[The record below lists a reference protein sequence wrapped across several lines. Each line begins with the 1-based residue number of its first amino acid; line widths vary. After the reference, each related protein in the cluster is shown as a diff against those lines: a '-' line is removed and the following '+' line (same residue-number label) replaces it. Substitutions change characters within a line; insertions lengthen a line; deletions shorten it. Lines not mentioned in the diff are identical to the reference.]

1 MGLATAALNFQSLA
15 LHGGKMGAACDEDDV
30 RTGLGQRSTK
40 SASNAPGADN
50 RNTHG
55 VSLH

>member
-1 MGLATAALNFQSLA
+1 
-15 LHGGKMGAACDEDDV
+15 MGAACDEDDV
-30 RTGLGQRSTK
+30 GTGLGQISAE

-55 VSLH
+55 VSPH

>member
-1 MGLATAALNFQSLA
+1 MGLAAAALNFQSLA
-15 LHGGKMGAACDEDDV
+15 PHGGKMGAACDEDDV
-30 RTGLGQRSTK
+30 GTGLGQRGAE

-55 VSLH
+55 ISPH

>member
-1 MGLATAALNFQSLA
+1 
-15 LHGGKMGAACDEDDV
+15 MGAARDEDDV
-30 RTGLGQRSTK
+30 GTGLGQRRAE
-40 SASNAPGADN
+40 SASDATGADN

>member
-1 MGLATAALNFQSLA
+1 MSLAAAALNFQPLA

-30 RTGLGQRSTK
+30 GAGLGQRRAK
-40 SASNAPGADN
+40 SASNATGADN

-55 VSLH
+55 ISPH

>member
-1 MGLATAALNFQSLA
+1 
-15 LHGGKMGAACDEDDV
+15 MGAACDEDDIGA
-30 RTGLGQRSTK
+30 GLGQISAE

-55 VSLH
+55 ISLH